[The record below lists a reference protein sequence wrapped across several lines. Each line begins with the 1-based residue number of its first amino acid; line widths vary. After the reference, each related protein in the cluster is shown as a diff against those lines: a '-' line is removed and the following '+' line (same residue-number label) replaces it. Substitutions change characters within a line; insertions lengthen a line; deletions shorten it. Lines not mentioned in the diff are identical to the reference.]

1 MKHYLRFI
9 LVLLLSTVWCVGG
22 YAQEETLSVD
32 FESSLSTYTDWTFKN
47 ITQAKK
53 ITAKT
58 GSYYGNT
65 SGKTTAYIQTKNII
79 EAPGTLKFYISK
91 ESSNSNPSNWKI
103 QVSSDATKWTN
114 IKTQSAGSG
123 ITSGVWTEVSQD
135 LSSQKNVYVRVY
147 YDGRTAIRC
156 IDDITLTYTSTTG
169 KTPTTTTFGAKVD
182 KQTFTI
188 TEGETFPT
196 HVATMTTEGV
206 AGTIAYASDN
216 AAVKVDQ
223 NGVTSAGTGFGTAKI
238 TATFTP
244 TDAETY
250 ASSSAYYYI
259 DYKEKTKPA
268 TAITFEKQNVTLT
281 TLDYASFTG
290 QTATLKAGETTLTN
304 ELAYSKED
312 AAGVITTLNN
322 DGTLVL
328 SGKAGTATVTAT
340 FNGSAEYAS
349 STASY
354 TVTVKEVIKDIATLK
369 TKIKSTSSGSADPF
383 NLKLTN
389 AIVTY
394 KSGSN
399 VYLQD
404 ETGGIYCTASDFG
417 LAANDKV
424 NGIVEVKAYK
434 YRGQNRINYWALAAD
449 AITEHNVELTPEVVT
464 IAQLN
469 ADIDKYENM
478 RVKVI
483 GATANAK
490 MANNQTKITQ
500 DGETIVLYDKGYN
513 INWDFKANDILD
525 IEGYPV
531 NYNNNTKEIFVY
543 RKSDVEVNSSVVKTT
558 LSFDPATTEY
568 NVDNNNKDAF
578 TAPTATVKDA
588 EGNVVEGAVI
598 TYTSSDPSVATVG
611 ETDGMVTFV
620 GFGTTVI
627 TANYAGDA
635 THMASKNSYT
645 INYGK
650 IKTTMAWSAKEVTAN
665 LGEEFTAPT
674 LSLTA
679 DNVSILE
686 GKTITYTSTDENVAA
701 FVDGTLVIGDEGT
714 TTITAT
720 FAGDDTYAEASAEY
734 TLTVKDPNKLEVT
747 FDFVNNKYGY
757 GTEQVPVGAKFT
769 SEDVTITHVK
779 NGTQN
784 KTAFYGDSFRVY
796 YGSQLNISVAAGYYM
811 TKIVFDNIKANTF
824 SCTPGTFNGNVWEGT
839 ASSIDLDVNGTNQFK
854 TITVSYAKCPEV
866 VVDENATQ
874 DDMLN
879 LIIDNGNKVVNAKLN
894 RTLIADGGWYTF
906 SVPFDVKDVNSTA
919 LSEAEIRKYKSMNGS
934 IMEFEAT
941 TELKAGHAYLV
952 KPSVDITTPIFK
964 SITLSEGDTSKDGEN
979 GYEFVA
985 TLGSTELKTDGTN
998 LFLGAENKFYVPTE
1012 TGKIMKA
1019 LRGYFV
1025 APSGESG
1032 SKMGINIDGETNY
1045 ITTLNGSAVVY
1056 GKVYNLNGQYVGND
1070 VKSLKKG
1077 VYVVNGRKFIV
1088 K

>member
-1 MKHYLRFI
+1 M
-9 LVLLLSTVWCVGG
+9 LVLLLSTLWCVGG
-22 YAQEETLSVD
+22 YSQTISKITDISNIVSGQKYYIGATTGGNDYYLQLASTSLSESVKGSGVSDKTKANTFIFEGSDQSWSIKIDGTDYYLSLGVNSGRSDNGKVQVVNTSALFTLSNQKSLIRIEKGNCSIQKNNNGLQFGSYKNTQTDVWLEPV
-32 FESSLSTYTDWTFKN
+32 ESSSTK
-47 ITQAKK
+47 
-53 ITAKT
+53 
-58 GSYYGNT
+58 
-65 SGKTTAYIQTKNII
+65 
-79 EAPGTLKFYISK
+79 
-91 ESSNSNPSNWKI
+91 
-103 QVSSDATKWTN
+103 
-114 IKTQSAGSG
+114 
-123 ITSGVWTEVSQD
+123 
-135 LSSQKNVYVRVY
+135 
-147 YDGRTAIRC
+147 
-156 IDDITLTYTSTTG
+156 
-169 KTPTTTTFGAKVD
+169 
-182 KQTFTI
+182 
-188 TEGETFPT
+188 
-196 HVATMTTEGV
+196 
-206 AGTIAYASDN
+206 
-216 AAVKVDQ
+216 
-223 NGVTSAGTGFGTAKI
+223 
-238 TATFTP
+238 TATTI
-244 TDAETY
+244 
-250 ASSSAYYYI
+250 S
-259 DYKEKTKPA
+259 
-268 TAITFEKQNVTLT
+268 FENPNVSLT
-281 TLDYASFTG
+281 TINYASFTG
-290 QTATLKAGETTLTN
+290 QKATLKAGETTLSGALT
-304 ELAYSKED
+304 YSKQD
-312 AAGVITTLNN
+312 ADGVITTLND

-328 SGKAGTATVTAT
+328 SGKAGTATVTAA

-404 ETGGIYCTASDFG
+404 ETGGIYCTASGFD

-424 NGIVEVKAYK
+424 NGIVKVKAYK
-434 YRGQNRINYWALAAD
+434 YRGQNRINYWELAAD
-449 AITEHNVELTPEVVT
+449 AITEHNAEFTPEVVT

-483 GATANAK
+483 GATANAE

-500 DGETIVLYDKGYN
+500 DGETIVLYDKGN
-513 INWDFKANDILD
+513 SINWDFKANDILD
-525 IEGYPV
+525 IEGYPI
-531 NYNNNTKEIFVY
+531 NYNNKTKEILVY
-543 RKSDVEVNSSVVKTT
+543 RKGDVEVNSSVVKTT

-588 EGNVVEGAVI
+588 EGNIVEGAAI
-598 TYTSSDPSVATVG
+598 TYTSSMPSVATVG
-611 ETDGMVTFV
+611 ETDGKVNFV

-645 INYGK
+645 INYSK
-650 IKTTMAWSAKEVTAN
+650 VKTTMTWSANEVTAN
-665 LGEEFTAPT
+665 LGEDFTNAPT

-686 GKTITYTSTDENVAA
+686 GKTIIYTSTDENVAM
-701 FVDGTLVIGDEGT
+701 VDEKNGTVVLMDKEGT

-720 FAGDDTYAEASAEY
+720 FAGDETYAEASASY
-734 TLTVKDPNKLEVT
+734 ILTVKDPNKLEVT
-747 FDFVNNKYGY
+747 FDFVNNVNNKYGY
-757 GTEQVPVGAKFT
+757 GTGLVPEGAKFT

-779 NGTQN
+779 NSTLN
-784 KTAFYGDSFRVY
+784 KTAFFDDSFRVY
-796 YGSQLNISVAAGYYM
+796 SGSQLNISVAAGYYM

-824 SCTPGTFNGNVWEGT
+824 SCTPGTLNGNVWEGT

-866 VVDENATQ
+866 VVDENVTQ

-879 LIIDNGNKVVNAKLN
+879 LIIDNDNKIVNAKLN

-919 LSEAEIRKYKSMNGS
+919 LSKAEIRKYKSMNGS

-941 TELKAGHAYLV
+941 TELKSGHAYLV

-964 SITLSEGDTSKDGEN
+964 SVTLSVGDTSKDGEN
-979 GYEFVA
+979 GYEFIA

-998 LFLGAENKFYVPTE
+998 LFLGADNKFYIPTE

-1070 VKSLKKG
+1070 VKGLKKG

>member
-1 MKHYLRFI
+1 M
-9 LVLLLSTVWCVGG
+9 WGG

-182 KQTFTI
+182 KHTFTI
-188 TEGETFPT
+188 TEGEAFPT
-196 HVATMTTEGV
+196 HVATMTTAGV
-206 AGTIAYASDN
+206 AGNIAYASDN
-216 AAVKVDQ
+216 AAVNVDQ

-369 TKIKSTSSGSADPF
+369 TKIKSTLSGSADPF

-404 ETGGIYCTASDFG
+404 ETGGIYCTASGFG

-424 NGIVEVKAYK
+424 NGIVKVKAYK
-434 YRGQNRINYWALAAD
+434 DRGQNRINYWELAAD
-449 AITEHNVELTPEVVT
+449 AITEHNAEFTPEVVT

-483 GATANAK
+483 GATANAE

-500 DGETIVLYDKGYN
+500 DGETIVLYDKGN
-513 INWDFKANDILD
+513 SINWDFKANDILD
-525 IEGYPV
+525 IESYPI
-531 NYNNNTKEIFVY
+531 NYNNKTKEILVY
-543 RKSDVEVNSSVVKTT
+543 RKGDVEVNSSVVKTT

-578 TAPTATVKDA
+578 TAPIATVKDA
-588 EGNVVEGAVI
+588 EGNIVDGAAI
-598 TYTSSDPSVATVG
+598 TYISSEPGVATVG
-611 ETDGMVTFV
+611 ETDGTVTFV

-650 IKTTMAWSAKEVTAN
+650 IKTTMAWSAKGVTAN
-665 LGEEFTAPT
+665 LGEEFTNAPT

-701 FVDGTLVIGDEGT
+701 FVDGTLMIGDEGT

-824 SCTPGTFNGNVWEGT
+824 SCTPGTLNGNVWEGT

-919 LSEAEIRKYKSMNGS
+919 LSGAEIRKYKSMNGS

-941 TELKAGHAYLV
+941 TELKAEHAYLV
-952 KPSVDITTPIFK
+952 KPSVDITTPIFN
-964 SITLSEGDTSKDGEN
+964 SVTLSEGDTSKDGEN
-979 GYEFVA
+979 GYEFIA
-985 TLGSTELKTDGTN
+985 TLGSTELKTDGTH
-998 LFLGAENKFYVPTE
+998 LFLGADNTFYVPTKGDS
-1012 TGKIMKA
+1012 TLKG

-1025 APSGESG
+1025 VPEGTSA
-1032 SKMGINIDGETNY
+1032 SKLGISIDGETTN
-1045 ITTLNGSAVVY
+1045 ISALNTANAIS
-1056 GKVYNLNGQYVGND
+1056 GKVYNLNGQYVGNN
-1070 VKSLKKG
+1070 VKTLQKG
-1077 VYVVNGRKFIV
+1077 IYVVNGKKFIV